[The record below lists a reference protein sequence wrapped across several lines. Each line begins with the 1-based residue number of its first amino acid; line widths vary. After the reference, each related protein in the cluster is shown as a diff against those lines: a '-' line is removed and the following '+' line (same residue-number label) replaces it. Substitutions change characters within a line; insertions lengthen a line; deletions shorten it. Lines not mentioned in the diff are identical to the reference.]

1 MEEAF
6 AVVLGLGAVAVS
18 PFVPGLR
25 PLARK
30 VIAGGLGAADAVL
43 SRRRRRRRRTLDGP
57 GRRGPRRARRRPP
70 EPPPSSTPRRSPS
83 PNPEAGGGRRRAGP
97 GTGTGSHPIWRA
109 SAPTTAPVPY
119 ERRAVPRTAPP
130 PGRRVDAERA
140 GRGTA
145 VSQRKERSPTGSG
158 RLTRLLV
165 LVLLGAAAAAAVAQL
180 GLLAVTWSAPTG
192 RELPGPVASIGFVL
206 GSFAFGLVGAL
217 IAWSR
222 PANPIGWLCL
232 GLAVVDLGQDVVGRY
247 LAYTLLV
254 APETPLPSLTA
265 AGSLLPGAW
274 LAPAGCFLVLLIVFP
289 RGRPSSR
296 WMTRVAWGIP
306 LLAAASLALSAVQPG
321 PLPPPFDA
329 EDNVLGLAGAD
340 GSADLALVPATAVAL
355 LGLLAAADMVRRFR
369 RATGDERQQ
378 FKWFAYLTGWVP
390 VLLLVWTAL
399 SVLAPDRVA
408 WLETLFPFLLVSVPV
423 AIGTSVL
430 KYRLYDI
437 DVVIN
442 RTLVYGALSA
452 CVVACYALTVGAL
465 GAAFRAQG
473 DLAVS
478 LVATGVAA
486 VLFQPLRQRLQRGV
500 NRLLYGERDD
510 PYAVLAR
517 LGRRLEATLTPDAV
531 LPAIVQTVREALRL
545 PYVALRLAAG
555 PADPARTGRPARGR
569 RGRHA
574 HPRDAAA
581 AARLPA
587 RAGGRAAAGAARAG
601 GAVQPDRPAPARRP
615 LPAGRRRRPRRAPHR
630 RPAAQPRAPRHGAR
644 GGAAAAAARPA
655 RRPRPGAGGPDAPGR
670 RRARPLRDRPGARR
684 RAAGRPHRA
693 APGGDG
699 RHPPPRLRAAP
710 ARPRRARPRRG
721 PAGAGGAPRGGAHA
735 DHGRGA
741 RRAAAVAGRRRGG
754 RLPHRAGGAHQRA
767 PPRRGAPGRRRA
779 QLRRAGGGADGGGHR
794 RRTRAPPGRPPRR
807 GPRLDARARG
817 GAGRAVR
824 RGGAPRRR
832 HPRAGDAA
840 VSGAGCREAGR

>member
-1 MEEAF
+1 M
-6 AVVLGLGAVAVS
+6 S
-18 PFVPGLR
+18 PR
-25 PLARK
+25 
-30 VIAGGLGAADAVL
+30 
-43 SRRRRRRRRTLDGP
+43 
-57 GRRGPRRARRRPP
+57 
-70 EPPPSSTPRRSPS
+70 E
-83 PNPEAGGGRRRAGP
+83 
-97 GTGTGSHPIWRA
+97 
-109 SAPTTAPVPY
+109 
-119 ERRAVPRTAPP
+119 
-130 PGRRVDAERA
+130 
-140 GRGTA
+140 
-145 VSQRKERSPTGSG
+145 ERSPTGSG

-180 GLLAVTWSAPTG
+180 VLLAVTWSAPTG
-192 RELPGPVASIGFVL
+192 QELPGPVPSIGFVL

-232 GLAVVDLGQDVVGRY
+232 GLAVVDLGQDVLGRY

-340 GSADLALVPATAVAL
+340 GSADLAVVPTTAVAL

-399 SVLAPDRVA
+399 AALAPDRVA
-408 WLETLFPFLLVSVPV
+408 WLEALFPFLLVSVPV

-437 DVVIN
+437 DVVLN

-452 CVVACYALTVGAL
+452 CIVACYALTVGAL

-555 PADPARTGRPARGR
+555 PAEPADRPATRPRSPRPARPPARRCGCRSSTSTSRWASCCWRRAGRGSRSARPTGACSTTSPGRPASPSTPC
-569 RGRHA
+569 A
-574 HPRDAAA
+574 SPPTCSA
-581 AARLPA
+581 AARA
-587 RAGGRAAAGAARAG
+587 SS
-601 GAVQPDRPAPARRP
+601 
-615 LPAGRRRRPRRAPHR
+615 
-630 RPAAQPRAPRHGAR
+630 
-644 GGAAAAAARPA
+644 
-655 RRPRPGAGGPDAPGR
+655 
-670 RRARPLRDRPGARR
+670 RRARRSGGGCGATCTTASARR
-684 RAAGRPHRA
+684 WRA
-693 APGGDG
+693 
-699 RHPPPRLRAAP
+699 
-710 ARPRRARPRRG
+710 
-721 PAGAGGAPRGGAHA
+721 
-735 DHGRGA
+735 
-741 RRAAAVAGRRRGG
+741 
-754 RLPHRAGGAHQRA
+754 
-767 PPRRGAPGRRRA
+767 
-779 QLRRAGGGADGGGHR
+779 
-794 RRTRAPPGRPPRR
+794 
-807 GPRLDARARG
+807 
-817 GAGRAVR
+817 
-824 RGGAPRRR
+824 
-832 HPRAGDAA
+832 
-840 VSGAGCREAGR
+840 